1 MTNIEF
7 LKRFNKELGG
17 GDVWSMS
24 TPIEYVP
31 VCKSNPSAFKSNI
44 MTVFRLNVQVEQIPL
59 SSFKTVGDL
68 IYWVM
73 QMKKDFDVR
82 YSRGH
87 ITAGKEQLNIIITG
101 KSGAG
106 KSSFLNYLIDN
117 DYFKTGDG
125 APVTSQYFEDY
136 LYESPDTGVTYR
148 LLDTKGIEPDSTKE
162 CEQKVINEI
171 QKSNRYNDIFKWI
184 HTVYYCF
191 DASAKRIQ
199 PYEIGF
205 IKNLKRESDVV
216 ILLTKKDLVTE
227 DILNGLIEQIK
238 KDVGT
243 SVQIIS
249 VCSVEKHT
257 RKSISVR
264 SGREEVLKASFLGLW
279 NKTSQIYPEKLIDSL
294 TVPASTRMLNLS
306 GVINTCNIYKEY
318 KSKGTLSVYH
328 EDIENIK
335 NISDNY
341 FEAKLDRA
349 KRLATD
355 KLSIN
360 YLRNYP
366 MLPELFSSY
375 LSVDNRKDICQ
386 LMDVTNSFINDLKV
400 LLTSM
405 NVDLIWTISEK
416 MNEQVFNFYKK
427 LNRERPHI
435 LYSHHSKDR
444 LNDLKNYDINK
455 RIEGLID
462 ASRLVKNNFKDIE
475 SCFFFESDE
484 KRSAIIAYNAYSDK
498 VKQIGDELS
507 GLIGKFVDS
516 YKSELYQYGQYC
528 IRKDKENIKQVFV
541 CSEEDLD
548 ATEKLYYDVL
558 LDCLVDSSINCN
570 ERAVLDKLRLRTGIS
585 TIRAGLIEDYIRN
598 QKMCITEK
606 Y

>member
-1 MTNIEF
+1 
-7 LKRFNKELGG
+7 
-17 GDVWSMS
+17 V

-31 VCKSNPSAFKSNI
+31 VYKSNPSAFKKNI
-44 MTVFRLNVQVEQIPL
+44 KTVFLLNIAEEQIPL
-59 SSFKTVGDL
+59 SSFNTVGDL
-68 IYWVM
+68 IYWVI
-73 QMKKDFDVR
+73 QMKKDFDGW
-82 YSRGH
+82 YSRGQ

-106 KSSFLNYLIDN
+106 KSSFLNYLIDK
-117 DYFKTGDG
+117 DHFKTGDG

-136 LYESPDTGVTYR
+136 LYESSDTGVTYH

-171 QKSNRYNDIFKWI
+171 QKSNKYTDIFKWI

-205 IKNLKRESDVV
+205 IKNLQRESDVV

-227 DILNGLIEQIK
+227 GVLNDLIEQIK
-238 KDVGT
+238 KDVGN

-306 GVINTCNIYKEY
+306 GVLNTFNYYKDF
-318 KSKGTLSVYH
+318 KSKDQLDINP
-328 EDIENIK
+328 EDIENTK
-335 NISDNY
+335 NISDKY
-341 FEAKLDRA
+341 FEVKLDNA

-360 YLRNYP
+360 YLCNYP
-366 MLPELFSSY
+366 MLPELFLSS
-375 LSVDNRKDICQ
+375 LSVDNRRDICQ
-386 LMDVTNSFINDLKV
+386 LMDVTNSFLNDLKV
-400 LLTSM
+400 LLTTM
-405 NVDLIWTISEK
+405 NVDVIWVISEK
-416 MNEQVFNFYKK
+416 MNEHVFNFYKK

-455 RIEGLID
+455 RIEELVD
-462 ASRLVKNNFKDIE
+462 ASRLVTNNFKEIE

-484 KRSAIIAYNAYSDK
+484 KRCATVAYNNYMGK
-498 VKQIGDELS
+498 VKQIGNELS
-507 GLIGKFVDS
+507 GLIDRFVAS

-528 IRKDKENIKQVFV
+528 IRKDKENIKQDFVF
-541 CSEEDLD
+541 SEEDLD
-548 ATEKLYYDVL
+548 VTEKLYYDVL
-558 LDCLVDSSINCN
+558 FDCLVDFNINCN
-570 ERAVLDKLRLRTGIS
+570 ERAVLDKLRERTGIS
-585 TIRAGLIEDYIRN
+585 TNRAGLIEDYIRN
-598 QKMCITEK
+598 RKMCTPEK